1 MRTKCKSCLY
11 YSKDKKCDHDILTTI
26 NKKIDYD
33 QEGYP
38 EIYDYKC
45 LYAFPNTFKLEDEDT
60 NVTAEDLEK
69 FRISKLPRIKTS
81 IVIDGFKKSE
91 TDIKDTIQYLN
102 QQLIESPNFTVS
114 DMTILL
120 CSEQENKLDMVEYL
134 ENSNIKIKWKCC
146 ALRVCLNNTHK
157 FLFSLQHID
166 PKSNMVIYVKA
177 DNEKSNTQSIIDA
190 TVETSLILQWPYV
203 FLHNN
208 SLNISESF
216 DCLSCNIVNLNTLK
230 RHNMSENDDYS
241 NPKLIYEWISRENK
255 PELIINVNE

>member
-45 LYAFPNTFKLEDEDT
+45 LYAFPKTFKLEDEDT
-60 NVTAEDLEK
+60 SVTAEDFEK
-69 FRISKLPRIKTS
+69 FRIDKLPRIKAS
-81 IVIDGFKKSE
+81 IVIDGFRKSYD
-91 TDIKDTIQYLN
+91 DIKNTIAYLEKN
-102 QQLIESPNFTVS
+102 LIKSPNFKIIN
-114 DMTILL
+114 MTILL
-120 CSEQENKLDMVEYL
+120 CSEQENKLELVKHIADSDI
-134 ENSNIKIKWKCC
+134 NIKWKFC
-146 ALRVCLNNTHK
+146 ALKICLNNTHK

-166 PKSNMVIYVKA
+166 PTSHMVIYVKA
-177 DNEKSNTQSIIDA
+177 DNDELNTKSVINA
-190 TVETSLILQWPYV
+190 TAETSLILQTPFV

-208 SLNISESF
+208 SLDISESF

-230 RHNMSENDDYS
+230 RHNMSENDDYG
-241 NPKLIYEWISRENK
+241 NQKLIYEWISRENK